1 MSGDVSLELLREAW
15 SGVPLSYD
23 RAADAMSAILDGSLA
38 SVRLAAFLAALRMRG
53 ETADEVA
60 GMASVLRDRCVRVAP
75 GSQCLLD
82 TCGTGG
88 DGSRSLNVS
97 TAVGFVL
104 AGAGVPVA
112 KHGNRAISGHCGS
125 ADVLEALG
133 VAIDLQ
139 PEQIARCVD
148 EAGIGFMFAPRH
160 HPAMAAVGPLRREL
174 GVRTVFNILGPLA
187 NPALAERQVM
197 GVFDPALCRVVAGA
211 LQRLGVREAMV
222 VSGLDGMDEVSLTS
236 PTLVVRVSGAEV
248 AEDEV
253 TPERL
258 GLAACSHG
266 DLTGGADAA
275 ESAAM
280 LRSVLA
286 GEPGPRLDIV
296 LANAS
301 AALQVCGLADGW
313 MQGVT
318 AARRVIQD
326 GRAIGALNRLT
337 TLCGELRKT

>member
-222 VSGLDGMDEVSLTS
+222 VSGLDGMDEVSLT
-236 PTLVVRVSGAEV
+236 
-248 AEDEV
+248 
-253 TPERL
+253 
-258 GLAACSHG
+258 
-266 DLTGGADAA
+266 
-275 ESAAM
+275 
-280 LRSVLA
+280 
-286 GEPGPRLDIV
+286 
-296 LANAS
+296 
-301 AALQVCGLADGW
+301 
-313 MQGVT
+313 
-318 AARRVIQD
+318 
-326 GRAIGALNRLT
+326 
-337 TLCGELRKT
+337 